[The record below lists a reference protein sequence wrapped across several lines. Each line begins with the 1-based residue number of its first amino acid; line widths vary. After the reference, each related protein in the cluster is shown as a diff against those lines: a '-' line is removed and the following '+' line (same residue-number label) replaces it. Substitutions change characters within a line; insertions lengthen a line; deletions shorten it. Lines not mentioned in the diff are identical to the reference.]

1 MFGIVRRWFG
11 RGVGKK
17 DSGDNSQ
24 DEENELTEEEV
35 HARARAIARSLMR
48 PTKPENEGER

>member
-17 DSGDNSQ
+17 DSGDDRQ
-24 DEENELTEEEV
+24 DEENELTEEEI
-35 HARARAIARSLMR
+35 HERARTIARALFE
-48 PTKPENEGER
+48 PTIHDEEK